1 MKKQNWVWTLSAL
14 AVMSSPLTLDHLVGK
29 LGHEHI
35 YRSIASNEGEE
46 KFPHLTRA
54 QEEQVKEETPAQA
67 EEKRIV
73 VIKVVKLTINDPAL
87 LKKLN
92 DEINAE
98 KKKGEELQVQLKD
111 AQDQLAITQASL
123 EDVNNQ
129 DKAKAQRVQELEKA
143 VEVHVARITELDSI
157 VLELEKSSSLSKQ
170 ELEETKLALEA
181 AKVSADEA
189 SKVLVETQTKLDEST
204 KTIAL
209 KDEELKAKETEL
221 SSKAEELVKKDEELA
236 AKAAEA
242 LKKEEELKLKNE
254 ELAKSELALQER
266 TEALEEQRE
275 SHDLY
280 VCKSEE
286 KFVVL
291 GKQIEDLNKQQQQ
304 FTQVML
310 GLNQVLIGLFSQMQN
325 MNQGP
330 QQPQILGMQPQGYF
344 GQAYM
349 PNPYAMGQ
357 LPSPSAVMGN
367 HSFNPWMQQSQ
378 QPIINNYYGPT
389 GMGQGQPSM
398 MPQPQYFMPNQG
410 LPGSFDFGAQGMNDG
425 SRAVFGAFGPQ
436 GPQAMPQQIV
446 PQMTQVPVMAPQM
459 AM

>member
-35 YRSIASNEGEE
+35 YRSIASNVSEE

-54 QEEQVKEETPAQA
+54 QEEQVKQETPAQA
-67 EEKRIV
+67 EEKRVI

-98 KKKGEELQVQLKD
+98 KKKGEELQAQLKD

-129 DKAKAQRVQELEKA
+129 DKAKALRVQELEKA

-157 VLELEKSSSLSKQ
+157 VLELEKTSSLSKQ
-170 ELEETKLALEA
+170 ELQETKLALEA

-189 SKVLVETQTKLDEST
+189 SKVLVETQNKLDEST

-221 SSKAEELVKKDEELA
+221 STKAQELLKKDEELA

-254 ELAKSELALQER
+254 ELAKSEFALKER
-266 TEALEEQRE
+266 TEALEEQKE

-325 MNQGP
+325 MNQA

-344 GQAYM
+344 GQAYI

-367 HSFNPWMQQSQ
+367 YSFNPWMQQSQ

-398 MPQPQYFMPNQG
+398 MPQSQYFMPNQG

-425 SRAVFGAFGPQ
+425 SRAVFGGFNQVGP
-436 GPQAMPQQIV
+436 QIV
-446 PQMTQVPVMAPQM
+446 PQMTQVPAMSPQM

>member
-14 AVMSSPLTLDHLVGK
+14 AVLASPLTLDHLVGK
-29 LGHEHI
+29 LGHEPI

>member
-14 AVMSSPLTLDHLVGK
+14 AVLASPLTLDHLVGK

-35 YRSIASNEGEE
+35 YRSIASNESEE

-98 KKKGEELQVQLKD
+98 KKKGEELQSQLKD

-209 KDEELKAKETEL
+209 KDEELKTKETEL
-221 SSKAEELVKKDEELA
+221 STKAQELLKKDEELA

-266 TEALEEQRE
+266 TEALEEQKE

-325 MNQGP
+325 MNQG

-349 PNPYAMGQ
+349 PNPYATGQ

-389 GMGQGQPSM
+389 GMGQGQQSM

-436 GPQAMPQQIV
+436 GQPNAPQIV

>member
-14 AVMSSPLTLDHLVGK
+14 AVMTSPLTLDHLVGK

-35 YRSIASNEGEE
+35 YRSIASNEAAE

-54 QEEQVKEETPAQA
+54 QEEQVKEETPAEAQ
-67 EEKRIV
+67 EKRIV

-87 LKKLN
+87 LAKLN
-92 DEINAE
+92 NEINAE
-98 KKKGEELQVQLKD
+98 KKKGEELQSQLKD
-111 AQDQLAITQASL
+111 AQDQLAITQASM

-129 DKAKAQRVQELEKA
+129 DKEKALRVQELEKA

-157 VLELEKSSSLSKQ
+157 VIELEKSSSLSKQ
-170 ELEETKLALEA
+170 ELAETKLALEA

-189 SKVLVETQTKLDEST
+189 SKVLVETQTKLDET
-204 KTIAL
+204 VKAIAI
-209 KDEELKAKETEL
+209 KDEELTKKAQEL
-221 SSKAEELVKKDEELA
+221 AKKDEELV

-254 ELAKSELALQER
+254 ALAKSELALQER
-266 TEALEEQRE
+266 TEVLKEQRK

-325 MNQGP
+325 MNNN

-349 PNPYAMGQ
+349 PNPYATGQ
-357 LPSPSAVMGN
+357 LPSPSAIMGN

-389 GMGQGQPSM
+389 GMGQGQQM
-398 MPQPQYFMPNQG
+398 MPQQQYFMPNQG
-410 LPGSFDFGAQGMNDG
+410 IPGSFDFGAAGMMDG

-436 GPQAMPQQIV
+436 GQPNAPQIL